1 MDSKSKL
8 EKILEFLNAKKAKE
22 VKVID
27 LKDMSILTDYFVI
40 CGGTSTKHIKALAD
54 GLGEMHSQEGIKYL
68 HMEGYNSAR
77 WILMDYSDVIVH
89 IFHEQEREFYSLERL
104 WSAGIVSDTT
114 ENQGKSNI

>member
-40 CGGTSTKHIKALAD
+40 CGGTSTTHIKALAD
-54 GLGEMHSQEGIKYL
+54 GLDEMLSQEGIKYL

-114 ENQGKSNI
+114 ENLGKSNI